1 MYGHIITIHWRF
13 HYKIWRLLL
22 PFFLEIDL
30 WNISIHLQPIRKA
43 SAQTVSFFKKS
54 INLSMQFFEHHLGT
68 ILELESD
75 NIPQPPNVISSQNF
89 EMNGWTPSIFA

>member
-1 MYGHIITIHWRF
+1 MAILLQYTDDSITKYDDSYYRF
-13 HYKIWRLLL
+13 FSKLIYEIFLSICNQFVKPQLR
-22 PFFLEIDL
+22 PFL
-30 WNISIHLQPIRKA
+30 
-43 SAQTVSFFKKS
+43 FFFKS

-89 EMNGWTPSIFA
+89 EMNG